1 MSDNKDNNLKGG
13 RPKRKMTPKEIKD
26 HYFIKNGFSINSIM
40 LKDENGN
47 EYILNEGKVYKK
59 ELIEQFRLIE

>member
-13 RPKRKMTPKEIKD
+13 RPIREMTPKEIKD
-26 HYFIKNGFSINSIM
+26 HYFFKNGFSINSII